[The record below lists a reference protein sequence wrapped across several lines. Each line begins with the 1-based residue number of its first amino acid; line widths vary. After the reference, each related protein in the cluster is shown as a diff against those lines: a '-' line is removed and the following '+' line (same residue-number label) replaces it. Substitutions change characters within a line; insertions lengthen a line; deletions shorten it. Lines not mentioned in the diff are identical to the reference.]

1 MSDTHPN
8 AYRVEADAKRVQ
20 AVQLNAE
27 ADDLEA
33 KANELDPPKKTEVPS
48 SPRQRDANGHFVKAP
63 ETPESPA
70 PEVPAEPTAEP
81 PAEAK

>member
-33 KANELDPPKKTEVPS
+33 KAEELDPTPKKDKKVEA
-48 SPRQRDANGHFVKAP
+48 PRERDSKGHFLK
-63 ETPESPA
+63 
-70 PEVPAEPTAEP
+70 
-81 PAEAK
+81 EAK

>member
-33 KANELDPPKKTEVPS
+33 KAKELDPTTPKKASEA
-48 SPRQRDANGHFVKAP
+48 PRERDAKGHFLK
-63 ETPESPA
+63 
-70 PEVPAEPTAEP
+70 EP
-81 PAEAK
+81 K

>member
-33 KANELDPPKKTEVPS
+33 KAEELDPTKKAPKKAPASKASRE
-48 SPRQRDANGHFVKAP
+48 RDAKGHFLK
-63 ETPESPA
+63 ES
-70 PEVPAEPTAEP
+70 
-81 PAEAK
+81 K

>member
-33 KANELDPPKKTEVPS
+33 KAEELDPTLKKDKKASEA
-48 SPRQRDANGHFVKAP
+48 PRERDAKGHFLK
-63 ETPESPA
+63 
-70 PEVPAEPTAEP
+70 EP
-81 PAEAK
+81 K

>member
-27 ADDLEA
+27 ADDLES
-33 KANELDPPKKTEVPS
+33 KANELDPPKKAPKSASVSEA
-48 SPRQRDANGHFVKAP
+48 PRERDSKGHFLK
-63 ETPESPA
+63 ES
-70 PEVPAEPTAEP
+70 
-81 PAEAK
+81 K